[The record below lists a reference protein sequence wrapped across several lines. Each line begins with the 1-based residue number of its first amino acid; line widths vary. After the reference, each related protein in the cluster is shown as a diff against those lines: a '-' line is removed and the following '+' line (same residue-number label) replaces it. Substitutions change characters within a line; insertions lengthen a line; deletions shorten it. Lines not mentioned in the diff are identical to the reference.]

1 MNRTPHPAAPPTVQP
16 ITAGRLRL
24 LRVNGVDLYLD
35 AYQARVND
43 QPVCLPLKELELLRT
58 LMEHAGQVR
67 SHREL
72 LDTVWGGDYSDD
84 KASLRVHIM
93 RLRKKLEADHNHP
106 RRIRT
111 VPGRGYVFDLGA

>member
-1 MNRTPHPAAPPTVQP
+1 MNRTPPTVQP
-16 ITAGRLRL
+16 ITTGRLRL

-35 AYQARVND
+35 AYQAASTTSPSASR
-43 QPVCLPLKELELLRT
+43 KEFELLRT

-67 SHREL
+67 SHRQL

-93 RLRKKLEADHNHP
+93 RLRKKLEVDHNHP